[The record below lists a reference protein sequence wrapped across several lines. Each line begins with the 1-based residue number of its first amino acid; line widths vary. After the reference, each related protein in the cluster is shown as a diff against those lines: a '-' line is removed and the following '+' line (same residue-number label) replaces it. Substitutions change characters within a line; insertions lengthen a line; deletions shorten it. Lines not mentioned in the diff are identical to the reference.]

1 MWIAIFRELPQ
12 TGVEPLSRRTVN
24 LLSASRCEQVFV
36 FLINGILEALQ
47 ATFRNKISST
57 INHDVDGAF
66 LDESFHY
73 QQLLS
78 SIGTLKIV
86 PSSIRGASG
95 GAAAAS
101 SSRDGESSFFES
113 GSISTAERGMLETL
127 GKRSV
132 SFMKWEAEH
141 VDYDRITSFQNTESS
156 PPTSATA
163 EWSSH

>member
-1 MWIAIFRELPQ
+1 MWIVIFRELPQ
-12 TGVEPLSRRTVN
+12 TGVEPLSRRTVS
-24 LLSASRCEQVFV
+24 LLSASRCEQALV
-36 FLINGILEALQ
+36 LISNQILKAFET
-47 ATFRNKISST
+47 TFRNEISSSST
-57 INHDVDGAF
+57 INHD
-66 LDESFHY
+66 LRSFHY